1 MPHVHHTAFVF
12 FGSVT
17 NQPSCTT
24 QLNNSSAQNSRAIR
38 VTVGFTPAGRATVR
52 VVDIKKPPA
61 FLLKRSSAGGWANM
75 TTVTSPS
82 F

>member
-1 MPHVHHTAFVF
+1 MPHAHHTAFVF
-12 FGSVT
+12 LRPVT

-24 QLNNSSAQNSRAIR
+24 KLKNNSAQNRRAIR
-38 VTVGFTPAGRATVR
+38 VTVGLAPAGLETVR

-61 FLLKRSSAGGWANM
+61 FLLKDSAGGWANM

-82 F
+82 L